1 MRVPLLVL
9 SLLLL
14 AACQQDDGSTMTAP
28 VEGAPVQTTTTTSTD
43 DVDGIM
49 DQAAATEPFEDAP
62 AETAATPAPNFTL
75 PDTRGGTHSLTDFR
89 GQYVILEWL
98 NYDCPFVRKHYGGN
112 MQATQARWTEEGA
125 IWLSIVSSAPGKQ
138 GHFPNDVMNRRSE
151 EHSARQTAILMDED
165 GQVGR
170 AFNARTTPQMVIINP
185 EGEILYNGAIDNRP
199 SPNPATIE
207 GATNYVNQVMEEAL
221 SGRPISVSTTQPYG
235 CAVRY

>member
-1 MRVPLLVL
+1 MRIPLLVL
-9 SLLLL
+9 FLLFL
-14 AACQQDDGSTMTAP
+14 AACQQDAR
-28 VEGAPVQTTTTTSTD
+28 ATTLSA
-43 DVDGIM
+43 G
-49 DQAAATEPFEDAP
+49 
-62 AETAATPAPNFTL
+62 PAPDFTL
-75 PDTRGGTHSLTDFR
+75 PDTQGGTHSLSDYR

-98 NYDCPFVRKHYGGN
+98 NYDCPFVRKHYGSGN
-112 MQATQARWTEEGA
+112 MQATQARWTEEGVV
-125 IWLSIVSSAPGKQ
+125 WLAIVSSAPGKQ

-151 EHSARQTAILMDED
+151 EYNGRQTAILMDED

-170 AFNARTTPQMVIINP
+170 AFSARTTPQMVIINP

-221 SGRPISVSTTQPYG
+221 AGRPISVSATQPYG